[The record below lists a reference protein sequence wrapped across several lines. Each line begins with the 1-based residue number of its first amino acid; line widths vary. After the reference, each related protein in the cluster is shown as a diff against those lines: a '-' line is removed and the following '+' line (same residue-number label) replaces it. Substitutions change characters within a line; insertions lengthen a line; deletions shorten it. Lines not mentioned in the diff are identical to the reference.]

1 MTTDDKP
8 AGGPACPVSEQ
19 LSALLDDEL
28 PVEEIELLMA
38 QVVASA
44 DHRVR
49 LARFGLISSTLKG
62 GRCAGLHESDMTEVL
77 VIHDLAH
84 RVRLAVDADPEAGP
98 EPRPWSGPAS
108 GPEPGTGP
116 GIGAAVAAGQSPSRR
131 RWVPYA
137 AAAGVAL
144 LAVVLVPRLAP
155 QWQRTGGMPE
165 AAQMARDDGAIS
177 QARPGLAAVAP
188 APPAALRSPAEL
200 IAASDRA
207 SISPQRIASYLVYHG
222 EFSGMLA
229 AKLTDSHIVTR
240 RTYAVDVAP
249 ADHLADHLT
258 R

>member
-8 AGGPACPVSEQ
+8 AGVPACPVSEQ

-62 GRCAGLHESDMTEVL
+62 GRCAGLHETDTTEVL

-84 RVRLAVDADPEAGP
+84 RVRLAVDADPEPGP
-98 EPRPWSGPAS
+98 EIGP
-108 GPEPGTGP
+108 GL
-116 GIGAAVAAGQSPSRR
+116 GIGAAVAGGPSPGRR

-155 QWQRTGGMPE
+155 QWQRAGGTPE
-165 AAQMARDDGAIS
+165 TTQLAQGDGAIS
-177 QARPGLAAVAP
+177 QAGPGLAAIAS

-249 ADHLADHLT
+249 ADHLADHLA

>member
-8 AGGPACPVSEQ
+8 AGVPACPVSEQ

-38 QVVASA
+38 QVVTSA

-62 GRCAGLHESDMTEVL
+62 GRCAGLHETDTTEVL

-84 RVRLAVDADPEAGP
+84 RVRLAVEADPETDPG
-98 EPRPWSGPAS
+98 SGPGI
-108 GPEPGTGP
+108 GPGI
-116 GIGAAVAAGQSPSRR
+116 GIGAAVASGQSPGRR

-155 QWQRTGGMPE
+155 QWQRAGGMPE
-165 AAQMARDDGAIS
+165 AAQLAQGDGAIS
-177 QARPGLAAVAP
+177 QAGPGLAAIAS
-188 APPAALRSPAEL
+188 APPAALRSPVEL

-249 ADHLADHLT
+249 ADHLADHLA